1 MDLLLVYSLRKGLEV
16 LADGLDYYH
25 FCLNSDFPF
34 AVWNLLCWK
43 IELSAYYLIVL
54 LDRVGYDQYLI
65 QRSMKGSL
73 GFDQIQ
79 HQKAHL
85 LTVDQSFGNP
95 QMDSNFLFELYIN

>member
-1 MDLLLVYSLRKGLEV
+1 MELEV
-16 LADGLDYYH
+16 LDDGLDYYH

-43 IELSAYYLIVL
+43 IELSACYLIVL

-85 LTVDQSFGNP
+85 LTVDQSFANP
-95 QMDSNFLFELYIN
+95 QRDSNFLFELSVVVPLLL

>member
-1 MDLLLVYSLRKGLEV
+1 MLD
-16 LADGLDYYH
+16 DGLDYYH

-34 AVWNLLCWK
+34 AVWSLLHWK

-54 LDRVGYDQYLI
+54 LDRVSYDQYLI
-65 QRSMKGSL
+65 QRLMKGFL

-95 QMDSNFLFELYIN
+95 QMDSNFPFELQIN

>member
-1 MDLLLVYSLRKGLEV
+1 MLD
-16 LADGLDYYH
+16 DGLDYYH
-25 FCLNSDFPF
+25 FYSNLDFPF
-34 AVWNLLCWK
+34 AVWNLLRWK

-54 LDRVGYDQYLI
+54 LDRVSYDQYLI
-65 QRSMKGSL
+65 QHSTKGSL

-95 QMDSNFLFELYIN
+95 QMDSNFPFELQIN